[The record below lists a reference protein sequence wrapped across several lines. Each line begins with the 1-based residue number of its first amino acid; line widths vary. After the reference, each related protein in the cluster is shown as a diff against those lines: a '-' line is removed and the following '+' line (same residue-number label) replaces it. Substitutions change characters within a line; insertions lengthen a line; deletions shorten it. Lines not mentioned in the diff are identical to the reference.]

1 MTSTI
6 TWQYGSSNPENA
18 TALETIRQWWA
29 EIEGQEINWQQRL
42 IPETGDLSQ
51 INWESQKFDEVFLI
65 VNPQLRG
72 ITLYWSKPKSD
83 QERSITPSKLE
94 LDPLRQ
100 QLYIFSQSQANIVIR
115 VEFPKVKYQ
124 IIDLKN
130 PEIAV
135 GKGGTLLL
143 RDAEQLLEV
152 KVSLTPEKLEQLK
165 QKLM

>member
-29 EIEGQEINWQQRL
+29 EIEGQEISWQQRL
-42 IPETGDLSQ
+42 IPETGDLSE
-51 INWESQKFDEVFLI
+51 INWESQKFDEVFMI
-65 VNPQLRG
+65 VNPELRG

-100 QLYIFSQSQANIVIR
+100 QLYVFSQSQTNIVIR
-115 VEFPKVKYQ
+115 VEFPQIKYQ
-124 IIDLKN
+124 TIEIKN

-135 GKGGTLLL
+135 GKSGTILV
-143 RDAEQLLEV
+143 RDSQQLLEV
-152 KVSLTPEKLEQLK
+152 KISLTPEKLEQLK
-165 QKLM
+165 AKLT